1 MSIGTLAA
9 FPKQP
14 PIRESK
20 VCVDRIGSGQM
31 KDDATYL
38 VCTISNVFREEE
50 EEEAEKEE
58 KERKSKDSRFR
69 RHRYTFLRNAT
80 DLPQDCH
87 KSATPL

>member
-1 MSIGTLAA
+1 MSIGTPAA

-50 EEEAEKEE
+50 EEAEKEE
-58 KERKSKDSRFR
+58 K
-69 RHRYTFLRNAT
+69 
-80 DLPQDCH
+80 
-87 KSATPL
+87 